1 MMTLPFWQRLSTRL
15 AVLILVIVLVLAGA
29 TAVLLVRGFS
39 LVTTNTAQT
48 SAGVVDVS
56 SGVNIEPVSKSDLP
70 SIVRGTVINLIAIF
84 LLTLVGA
91 ALFSRTLLTEPI
103 ASLAEAAQ
111 EIGAGNLSVSLPVN
125 SRSELG
131 VLASTFNMMARSL
144 EAHTQDLLEAN
155 EALRRSEAS
164 LEKRVQERTRELTA
178 LLELS
183 NTTALTLELTPL
195 LETTFDRLR
204 EVVPYRAVGVF
215 ERRGPESAPEL
226 EKVAERGALSPLTDA
241 KLREVMARREPVTLP
256 GSINLFPLIVRDQ
269 AVGVLGLE
277 CAPFETLSAERLRV
291 VTAFAAQAGVALENT
306 KLSAQVG
313 ERAAY
318 EERQHLARE
327 LHDSVSQA
335 LYSIVL
341 GAHAAKKLLGS
352 ADTPADPQRA
362 AEALSYVQSLGEA
375 GLAEMRALIFELR
388 PDILEREGL
397 AAALRKQAE
406 AVGVR
411 HGLRSELEA
420 SEPTLTFSAKQ
431 ALFRVAQEALHNVVK
446 HAQAQQVTVKLCQ
459 KDAQVHLTI
468 QDDGVGFET
477 DGSFPGHLGLK
488 GMRERVAALG
498 GELTIT
504 SGPKGTTVAAA
515 VPEGA

>member
-1 MMTLPFWQRLSTRL
+1 MTLPFWQRLSTRL

-29 TAVLLVRGFS
+29 TAVLLVRGFNN
-39 LVTTNTAQT
+39 V
-48 SAGVVDVS
+48 
-56 SGVNIEPVSKSDLP
+56 EPTSDLP
-70 SIVRGTVINLIAIF
+70 GIVRGIIINLAAIF

-91 ALFSRTLLTEPI
+91 AVFSRTLLTEPI
-103 ASLAEAAQ
+103 TTLAEAAQ
-111 EIGAGNLSVSLPVN
+111 EITAGNLGVSLPVN

-215 ERRGPESAPEL
+215 EKRGPEASPEL
-226 EKVAERGALSPLTDA
+226 EKVAERGALSPISDA
-241 KLREVMARREPVTLP
+241 KLQEVMARREPVTLP
-256 GSINLFPLIVRDQ
+256 DAINLFPLIVRDQ

-277 CAPFETLSAERLRV
+277 CAPHEALSAERLRV
-291 VTAFAAQAGVALENT
+291 VAAFAAQAGVALENT

-341 GAHAAKKLLGS
+341 GAHAAKKLL
-352 ADTPADPQRA
+352 DHPDPASSQRA
-362 AEALSYVQSLGEA
+362 AEALSYVQSLAEA

-411 HGLRSELEA
+411 HGLESELEA

-446 HAQAQQVTVKLCQ
+446 HAQAQRVTVKLCQ
-459 KDAQVHLTI
+459 EDAQVHLTI

-477 DGSFPGHLGLK
+477 DGLFPGHLGLK

-498 GELTIT
+498 GELTIA
-504 SGPKGTTVAAA
+504 SGPGGTTVAAT
-515 VPEGA
+515 VPEGV

>member
-1 MMTLPFWQRLSTRL
+1 MTIPFWQRLSTRL

-39 LVTTNTAQT
+39 LVNT
-48 SAGVVDVS
+48 SAQASTGLA
-56 SGVNIEPVSKSDLP
+56 GVNVESTSDLP
-70 SIVRGTVINLIAIF
+70 GIVKSTVINLIAIF

-91 ALFSRTLLTEPI
+91 AVFSRTLLTEPI
-103 ASLAEAAQ
+103 TSLAEAAQ
-111 EIGAGNLSVSLPVN
+111 EIARGNLGVSLPVD

-144 EAHTQDLLEAN
+144 EAHTQDLLKAN
-155 EALRRSEAS
+155 EALRRSEAG
-164 LEKRVQERTRELTA
+164 LEKRVQERTRELAA

-215 ERRGPESAPEL
+215 EKRGAGGAPEL
-226 EKVAERGALSPLTDA
+226 VRVAERGALSPLTDA
-241 KLREVMARREPVTLP
+241 VLQEAMARREHVMPP
-256 GSINLFPLIVRDQ
+256 GASVHLFPLVVRDA

-277 CAPFETLSAERLRV
+277 CAPHEHISAERLRV
-291 VTAFAAQAGVALENT
+291 VAAFAAQAGVALENT
-306 KLSAQVG
+306 KLNAQVG

-341 GAHAAKKLLGS
+341 GAHAAKKLLDS
-352 ADTPADPQRA
+352 PDEKSPQRA
-362 AEALSYVQSLGEA
+362 AEALSYVQGLAEA

-411 HGLRSELEA
+411 HGLESELEA
-420 SEPTLTFSAKQ
+420 SEPQLTFPAKQ

-446 HAQAQQVTVKLCQ
+446 HAQAERVTVKLCQ
-459 KDAQVHLTI
+459 EDAQVYLTI

-477 DGSFPGHLGLK
+477 ESLFPGHLGLK
-488 GMRERVAALG
+488 GMRERIAALG
-498 GELTIT
+498 GELAIT
-504 SGPKGTTVAAA
+504 SGPGGTTVAAT